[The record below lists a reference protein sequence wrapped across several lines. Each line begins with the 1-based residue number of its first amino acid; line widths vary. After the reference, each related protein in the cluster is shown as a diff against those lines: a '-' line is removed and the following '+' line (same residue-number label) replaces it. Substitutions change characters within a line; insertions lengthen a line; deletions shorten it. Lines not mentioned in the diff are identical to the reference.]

1 VTPFSHLCHPRTV
14 TRVTTNPRRVPAL
27 LGLLALLLG
36 AGHANAQ
43 NVCVG
48 DCNGDG
54 TVSISEVL
62 TGVNIALGTE
72 PLSRCPSFDTDHNGV
87 LAIQELLAAVLS
99 AVDGCRAPDATAT
112 SIAIPTTTPT
122 TTPATTPEEFVAQA
136 SDFDCLTDWTHVR
149 HFRITNTLGHLD
161 EALAVAHGDMPPPYP
176 VGTIIQLVPAEAM
189 VKRGN
194 GFFPAGDDW
203 EFFVLA
209 ASPAGTQILKR
220 GRDEVINI
228 GPPCFACHSA
238 ASHTDLIC
246 ETNNG
251 CVALGLTEQLI
262 NTIQDSDP
270 RCPSRTP
277 AIP

>member
-1 VTPFSHLCHPRTV
+1 MT
-14 TRVTTNPRRVPAL
+14 TRRRLPAL
-27 LGLLALLLG
+27 LGSLALLLAAHHAG
-36 AGHANAQ
+36 AQGT
-43 NVCVG
+43 CVG

-54 TVSISEVL
+54 MVSINEVL
-62 TGVNIALGTE
+62 TGVNIALGMA
-72 PLSRCPSFDTDHNGV
+72 PLSSCPSFDTDHNGM
-87 LAIQELLAAVLS
+87 LDIQELLAAVLS
-99 AVDGCRAPDATAT
+99 AVDGCHTPEPTQTAAAEPTPTAT
-112 SIAIPTTTPT
+112 
-122 TTPATTPEEFVAQA
+122 PAEFVAQP
-136 SDFDCLTDWTHVR
+136 SDFECLTDWTHIR
-149 HFRITNTLGHLD
+149 HFRITNKLGHLD

-189 VKRGN
+189 VKRGA

-209 ASPAGTQILKR
+209 ASPSGTQILKR
-220 GRDEVINI
+220 GRDEVFNI

-246 ETNNG
+246 ETTNG

-262 NTIQDSDP
+262 NAIQDGDP

>member
-1 VTPFSHLCHPRTV
+1 
-14 TRVTTNPRRVPAL
+14 VTTTRRRLPAL
-27 LGLLALLLG
+27 LGSVALLLA
-36 AGHANAQ
+36 AGHASAQ
-43 NVCVG
+43 DACVG

-54 TVSISEVL
+54 MVSISEIL
-62 TGVNIALGTE
+62 TGVNIALGSE
-72 PLSRCPSFDTDHNGV
+72 PLSICPSFDTDGNGT
-87 LAIQELLAAVLS
+87 LDIQELLAAVRS
-99 AVDGCRAPDATAT
+99 AVDGCRAPG
-112 SIAIPTTTPT
+112 PTPT
-122 TTPATTPEEFVAQA
+122 PTAMAEEFVAQA

-149 HFRITNTLGHLD
+149 HFRITNKLGHLD
-161 EALAVAHGDMPPPYP
+161 EALAVADGNAPPPYP

-189 VKRGN
+189 VKRGA

-209 ASPAGTQILKR
+209 ASPSGTQILRR
-220 GRDEVINI
+220 GRDKVVNI

-238 ASHTDLIC
+238 ATHTDLIC